1 MSKAALYRLGILNL
15 ALYRLARDRKATQ
28 QTFFLLRCFAI
39 AQRKK
44 ISCVAFAIAQQKFFL
59 LCCSC
64 DRAAKKFPDAI
75 SEGFFPSLYC
85 CRLDP

>member
-44 ISCVAFAIAQQKFFL
+44 ISCVAFAIAQQTIFFAVL
-59 LCCSC
+59 LLRSRSKKIPGC
-64 DRAAKKFPDAI
+64 D
-75 SEGFFPSLYC
+75 
-85 CRLDP
+85 

>member
-39 AQRKK
+39 AQQYN
-44 ISCVAFAIAQQKFFL
+44 SLAVL
-59 LCCSC
+59 LC
-64 DRAAKKFPDAI
+64 DRAANTIDLRYTVWEF
-75 SEGFFPSLYC
+75 
-85 CRLDP
+85 